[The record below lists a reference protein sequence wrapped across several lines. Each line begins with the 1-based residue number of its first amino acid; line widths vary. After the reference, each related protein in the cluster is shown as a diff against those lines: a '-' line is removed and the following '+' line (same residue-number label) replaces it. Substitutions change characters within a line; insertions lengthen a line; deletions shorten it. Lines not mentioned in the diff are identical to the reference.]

1 MILLF
6 KPRDKQYI
14 GKGSLPFGSFDDTS
28 KWQPITKYLEKGAVS
43 FPGKT
48 MFRVADRE
56 GNLTESYNYDE
67 TNRWANRVA
76 DGFINKYKIRKGDRV
91 GIYMLNSSEYV
102 ISILA
107 IHKT

>member
-28 KWQPITKYLEKGAVS
+28 KWQPITKFLEKGAVS
-43 FPGKT
+43 FPDKT

-56 GNLTESYNYDE
+56 GNLTESYKDLVVHPV
-67 TNRWANRVA
+67 R
-76 DGFINKYKIRKGDRV
+76 
-91 GIYMLNSSEYV
+91 
-102 ISILA
+102 A
-107 IHKT
+107 IERNALRLHKSASPTT